1 MGEGKGF
8 LGALVAVLTCE
19 TSSGTGAGA
28 GSAFTFSFDGGQ
40 GFLQGFLQEESVF
53 FQEEDVA
60 LLQDGLEG

>member
-8 LGALVAVLTCE
+8 LGALVTVFICE

-40 GFLQGFLQEESVF
+40 GFLQEESVFLQEEDAAS
-53 FQEEDVA
+53 
-60 LLQDGLEG
+60 LQDGLEG